1 MHKFFIDNIGILIR
15 FSVVGGI
22 GSVVNISIY
31 MFLTVTYGNDI
42 NVSAILAFLVAV
54 VNNYF
59 LNHYW
64 SFSVVLNGVKA
75 SIKKLLHYMFF
86 NIIGLSINLFVLNVI
101 VYLFGMTYH
110 VYAQLIG
117 ILLGMS
123 SNFFFSKTVVFQ
135 DSSNSLIDK

>member
-1 MHKFFIDNIGILIR
+1 
-15 FSVVGGI
+15 
-22 GSVVNISIY
+22 